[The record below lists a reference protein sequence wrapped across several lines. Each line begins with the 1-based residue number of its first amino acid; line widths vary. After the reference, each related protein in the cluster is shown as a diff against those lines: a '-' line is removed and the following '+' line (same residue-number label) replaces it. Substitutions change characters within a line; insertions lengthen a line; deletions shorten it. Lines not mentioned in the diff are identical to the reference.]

1 MALSA
6 ADDAAEEAALAAE
19 EAALAAEEAA
29 LEAEEA
35 ALANELARMK
45 AQDKVC
51 RHFSNLEFV
60 RSCLPALAISHPC
73 VHLLVRWALHS
84 PIQALA
90 AAKARA
96 HASGQYVPS
105 ESTATSE
112 SGDSE
117 WGELGVNDV
126 HVQLAL
132 PAPPPAAA
140 RARHRAE

>member
-1 MALSA
+1 MALSS

-51 RHFSNLEFV
+51 RHFSNLESV

-73 VHLLVRWALHS
+73 VQPARVS
-84 PIQALA
+84 GA
-90 AAKARA
+90 AFT
-96 HASGQYVPS
+96 HPGLGGS
-105 ESTATSE
+105 EGACPCV
-112 SGDSE
+112 GAVCAFGID
-117 WGELGVNDV
+117 GNL
-126 HVQLAL
+126 
-132 PAPPPAAA
+132 
-140 RARHRAE
+140 RIR